1 MEAKHTLRD
10 HKTGPNSKKY
20 RIDNNSMSSFDTP
33 NEMAV
38 KYPNEKQKDYALGIR
53 RFQGLASQ
61 VKLYIWCKIH
71 ATISLCQAHF
81 AKVRL
86 EYVLV
91 CRSTVLSELSFEFLQ
106 VYSRQQLHKR
116 ICETL

>member
-38 KYPNEKQKDYALGIR
+38 KYPNEKQKDYAL
-53 RFQGLASQ
+53 
-61 VKLYIWCKIH
+61 VKAFARSCFTSKI
-71 ATISLCQAHF
+71 
-81 AKVRL
+81 
-86 EYVLV
+86 
-91 CRSTVLSELSFEFLQ
+91 
-106 VYSRQQLHKR
+106 VYMV
-116 ICETL
+116 